1 MIDMR
6 GENESVLQPHSHVR
20 HELMH
25 NQYNRIKEDE
35 NHWQEVSVFKS
46 SLPFFNHFV
55 CRLAEVFVPSSR
67 GEV

>member
-6 GENESVLQPHSHVR
+6 GENEGILQPHSHIR

-35 NHWQEVSVFKS
+35 NHWQDVNALIS
-46 SLPFFNHFV
+46 SLFTIWS
-55 CRLAEVFVPSSR
+55 AS
-67 GEV
+67 